1 MVERPAKRL
10 LLPGRLG
17 RWPRRRVR
25 NIRFGGKGAGD
36 FSSAKPDQ
44 CVAMR
49 TQEAQVRIGT
59 GELGLKS
66 RLQFGR
72 LYSSI
77 PAFARAESEEQDLVI
92 LSAFQSERAPVD
104 PIRQYVPQDFGDLE
118 LLMQP
123 MRIGGH
129 DIGNQLAKE
138 ALEIAHGLAGLV
150 LGQVTGG
157 CPEVSSKES

>member
-1 MVERPAKRL
+1 
-10 LLPGRLG
+10 
-17 RWPRRRVR
+17 
-25 NIRFGGKGAGD
+25 
-36 FSSAKPDQ
+36 
-44 CVAMR
+44 MR

-59 GELGLKS
+59 GKLGLKS
-66 RLQFGR
+66 RLEFGR

-77 PAFARAESEEQDLVI
+77 PAFARAESEEQNLVI
-92 LSAFQSERAPVD
+92 LGGFQSQCAPVD
-104 PIRQYVPQDFGDLE
+104 PVRQYVTQDFGDLE

-129 DIGNQLAKE
+129 DIGNQLAKK

-157 CPEVSSKES
+157 CPEVSSKEN

>member
-1 MVERPAKRL
+1 
-10 LLPGRLG
+10 
-17 RWPRRRVR
+17 
-25 NIRFGGKGAGD
+25 
-36 FSSAKPDQ
+36 
-44 CVAMR
+44 MR

-104 PIRQYVPQDFGDLE
+104 PVRQYVPQDFGDLE

-157 CPEVSSKES
+157 GPEVSSKES